1 MANLNTQ
8 EEIMAAATAPKTVV
22 ERLIAARSQYP
33 DLSVTSKIHKRKY
46 VHVRVGYAH
55 RTAEDQQDA
64 GPVFFSSVLAETCVK
79 LSTVPDSE
87 QDTED
92 RGIEICLNRLG
103 L

>member
-1 MANLNTQ
+1 
-8 EEIMAAATAPKTVV
+8 MAAATAPKTVA

-33 DLSVTSKIHKRKY
+33 DLSVTTKVHRRKY
-46 VHVRVGYAH
+46 IHVRVGYAH
-55 RTAEDQQDA
+55 RAIEDQEDT

>member
-1 MANLNTQ
+1 
-8 EEIMAAATAPKTVV
+8 MAAATAPKTVV

-55 RTAEDQQDA
+55 RAVEDQQDDA
-64 GPVFFSSVLAETCVK
+64 TPMFFSSVLAETCVK

>member
-8 EEIMAAATAPKTVV
+8 EEIMAAATAPKTVA

-33 DLSVTSKIHKRKY
+33 DLSVTTKVHRRKY
-46 VHVRVGYAH
+46 IHVRVGYAH
-55 RTAEDQQDA
+55 RAIEDQEDT

>member
-8 EEIMAAATAPKTVV
+8 EEIMAAATAPKTVA

-33 DLSVTSKIHKRKY
+33 DLSVTTKVHRRKY
-46 VHVRVGYAH
+46 IHVRVGYAH
-55 RTAEDQQDA
+55 RAVEDQEDT